1 MSNES
6 AIGGLSTLPSLR
18 SAEFKKLSGL
28 LYDRVGIKLP
38 DVKRSLLESRTHKR
52 LRALSLESFGAYCD
66 YLFSEEGFR
75 NELWQ
80 LIDAVTTN
88 TTNFFRER
96 QHFDVLEQ
104 LVVPQ
109 WLRDGSRNEPFRV
122 WSAGC
127 STGEEPY
134 TLGMVLGE
142 CAERY
147 AGFDFAIL
155 ATDVSTR
162 VLDHARR
169 AVYPETSTQVVP
181 ATMKRKYL
189 LRGKG
194 SQSGKV
200 RVCDELRRLVSFER
214 LNFMSD
220 FKLKKPRDVIFCR
233 NVIIYFDRETQQRLL
248 GKFCDNLA
256 PSGYLFI
263 GHSENVTGMGLPLK
277 QLAPATYQRI

>member
-1 MSNES
+1 M
-6 AIGGLSTLPSLR
+6 
-18 SAEFKKLSGL
+18 AEFKKLSEL

-38 DVKRSLLESRTHKR
+38 DMKRSLVESRTHKR
-52 LRALSLESFGAYCD
+52 LRALSLNSFIAYCD
-66 YLFSEEGFR
+66 YLFSEEGLR

-80 LIDAVTTN
+80 LIDAITTN
-88 TTNFFRER
+88 TTHFFRER
-96 QHFDVLEQ
+96 QHFDILQQ

-109 WLRDGSRNEPFRV
+109 WLRKRPANKPFRV

-134 TLGMVLGE
+134 SLGMVLSE

-147 AGFDFAIL
+147 DAFDFSIL
-155 ATDVSTR
+155 ATDISTR

-169 AVYPETSTQVVP
+169 GVYPETAIHAVST
-181 ATMKRKYL
+181 AFKRKYF

-194 SQSGKV
+194 SQKGN
-200 RVCDELRRLVSFER
+200 VCVSDALRSAVHFER
-214 LNFMSD
+214 LNFMND

-233 NVIIYFDRETQQRLL
+233 NVIIYFDRETQRSLL
-248 GKFCDNLA
+248 SKFCDNLT

-263 GHSENVTGMGLPLK
+263 GHSENVSGMGLPLR